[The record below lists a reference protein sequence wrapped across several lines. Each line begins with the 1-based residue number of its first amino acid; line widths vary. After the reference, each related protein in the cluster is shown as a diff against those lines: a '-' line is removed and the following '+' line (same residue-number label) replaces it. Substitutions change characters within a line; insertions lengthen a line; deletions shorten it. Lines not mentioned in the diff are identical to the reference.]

1 MCPKLP
7 RLNFC
12 MPTYIYKLGHCSSLA
27 QSEFA
32 SLSESDYEADS
43 LWLHSSYQMNV
54 NQSGSLVF
62 GAQVIASLAQFDE
75 VEILAKVSEHL
86 ADNPSKKIGLY
97 LPRINTKEIFKAV
110 KPHCSK
116 INLSTK
122 LPNFGHWKQTNNWLV
137 LIQFKERYI
146 IARINS
152 YSDQE
157 FWNKL
162 DSTLP
167 ESDMRRGIINLK
179 LARSLL
185 NLTSQKNVWDSFAG
199 QGRLIAAG
207 MDLKDNFWASD
218 LDTRVISQ
226 LNRNLKA
233 STEFWD
239 RSTMDKQKT
248 ETIAIIKET
257 WDQDASRISLHKFET
272 DFAIVTE
279 GTLGQNFE
287 KPPTMDQAREQVF
300 KINKLWHELINNYSD
315 TALQEIV
322 GCLPFYPKLNFVP
335 YYGFLDTDN
344 WQLVELSRKH
354 QTLLYNRPNSL
365 VGHMIFKLIKK

>member
-1 MCPKLP
+1 
-7 RLNFC
+7 

-27 QSEFA
+27 QAEFA
-32 SLSESDYEADS
+32 ILSESDYEADNI
-43 LWLHSSYQMNV
+43 WLHSSYQLNV
-54 NQSGSLVF
+54 NQTGSLVF
-62 GAQVIASLAQFDE
+62 GAEVIASVSQFDE
-75 VEILAKVSEHL
+75 TEILSKISEHL
-86 ADNPSKKIGLY
+86 EANPSKKIGLY
-97 LPRINTKEIFKAV
+97 LPRVNTKAIFTAV

-137 LIQFKERYI
+137 LIPFKERYI

-162 DSTLP
+162 DSALP
-167 ESDMRRGIINLK
+167 EADMRRGIINLK

-199 QGRLIAAG
+199 QGRLLAAG

-226 LNRNLKA
+226 LNRNLSAA
-233 STEFWD
+233 SEYWKNT
-239 RSTMDKQKT
+239 TLNKQ
-248 ETIAIIKET
+248 TIENIAQVKEV
-257 WDQDASRISLHKFET
+257 WDQDATRISLSKFET

-300 KINKLWHELINNYSD
+300 KVNKIWHELVDNYTDSS
-315 TALQEIV
+315 LQEIV

-335 YYGFLDTDN
+335 YYGFLDTPN
-344 WQLVELSRKH
+344 WQLVELSRKY
-354 QTLLYNRPNSL
+354 QTLLYNRPDSL